1 MYRSTRYCIRQ
12 VDMHNKG
19 NRDYTIRHERIVG
32 KLMEMAQECNC
43 GCFPVPKLAVAL
55 GMDQRT
61 VRAHLRI
68 IEIDN
73 GGVFLDPDEK
83 QFCTKEGLLLLAN
96 RLGLDICPEQRSS
109 NWVSS
114 K

>member
-1 MYRSTRYCIRQ
+1 MYRFTRYYIKQ
-12 VDMHNKG
+12 VDMQSKG
-19 NRDYTIRHERIVG
+19 NRDYTIRHERIVD

-43 GCFPVPKLAVAL
+43 GCFPVPKIATAL

-83 QFCTKEGLLLLAN
+83 QFCTKEGLVLLAN
-96 RLGLDICPEQRSS
+96 RLGFEINPSARS
-109 NWVSS
+109 
-114 K
+114 

>member
-1 MYRSTRYCIRQ
+1 MYRFTRYCIRHID
-12 VDMHNKG
+12 VRGKG
-19 NRDYTIRHERIVG
+19 NRDYTVRHQRIVS

-43 GCFPVPKLAVAL
+43 GCFPVPKIATEL

-83 QFCTKEGLLLLAN
+83 QFCTREGLVLLAN
-96 RLGLDICPEQRSS
+96 RLGLEISPSTRSS
-109 NWVSS
+109 N
-114 K
+114 

>member
-1 MYRSTRYCIRQ
+1 
-12 VDMHNKG
+12 MHSKG
-19 NRDYTIRHERIVG
+19 NRDYTIRHEKIVG

-43 GCFPVPKLAVAL
+43 ACFPVPKIATAL

-83 QFCTKEGLLLLAN
+83 QFCTKEGLVLLAN
-96 RLGLDICPEQRSS
+96 RLGFELNLGTSS
-109 NWVSS
+109 SD
-114 K
+114 